1 MPCKP
6 IELIRTHTSC
16 YTLYNV
22 CILFQSKLHKF
33 CMWRGNKL
41 VEFRNI
47 HFPTLSTSHIA
58 CLLSTTQLELLLQ
71 IDTSLCRYK
80 GGPKEQRAKRIW
92 PRETHS
98 VTYVPGLSTLS
109 DLSLIDAQL
118 PPLFLCCPMPPSHH
132 PA

>member
-6 IELIRTHTSC
+6 IELIRAHTSC
-16 YTLYNV
+16 YILYNV

-33 CMWRGNKL
+33 CMWCGNKL
-41 VEFRNI
+41 VEVKNI

-58 CLLSTTQLELLLQ
+58 CLLSTQLELLLQ
-71 IDTSLCRYK
+71 IDTSSCRYE

-109 DLSLIDAQL
+109 DLSLIDEQP
-118 PPLFLCCPMPPSHH
+118 PPLFPVAKCHLHTIH